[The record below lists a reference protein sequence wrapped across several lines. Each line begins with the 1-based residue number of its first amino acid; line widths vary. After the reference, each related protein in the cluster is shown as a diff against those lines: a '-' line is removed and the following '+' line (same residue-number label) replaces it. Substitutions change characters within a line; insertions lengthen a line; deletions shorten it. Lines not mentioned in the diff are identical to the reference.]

1 MVDEWILF
9 ERLSVWKFI
18 ILFYFD
24 DKSFELLLSFCYLK
38 VWVIDYTF
46 IKKNWNGIYLYE
58 HESLLT

>member
-38 VWVIDYTF
+38 MWVIDYTF
-46 IKKNWNGIYLYE
+46 IKKIGMESIYTNTNLY
-58 HESLLT
+58 